1 MAPEPSETDSV
12 RGRARRLGVDLR
24 RRRLAA
30 GLTQQALA
38 DRIGYDRSYLSQVE
52 TGAQVPAEQF
62 ILLCERELAAG
73 GKLLGMFRELLAER
87 EARRQEAHAERWR
100 AGATNNPMIERISP
114 IVVARSFGSGLVT
127 PASDPSNS
135 DMERRPFFRM
145 LGIATSAVLAETLGV
160 ELWDLARAM
169 QASNVS
175 DDMLDA
181 MEASVLRLH
190 QVHAK
195 VSPSAMLP
203 HLHEHLR
210 AVTSLLQQSQP
221 IRQRRRLCSIAG
233 HLAGLRAWATFD
245 LGDRQGASSW
255 YELALQPATEAEDDA
270 LCGWIFG
277 AWSLLPS
284 YGGEPAD
291 ALTLIRRGQ
300 SHARRSLD
308 ATAQAWLGALEG
320 RAHAGLGDARAFR
333 HVQDEANNAID
344 RTRPERRRHGMDF
357 DGDRLDIAYYE
368 GTSLVTLRQPDA
380 AQPILNHSL
389 EVQGQ
394 GHIKAHSILRLAL
407 ATTYVYQHEIERAC
421 DVAAQALD
429 LPSDQRIGPINQRA
443 QDLLCELEPWRN
455 IPPVATLAERLATP

>member
-1 MAPEPSETDSV
+1 MTPGPPEMDPV
-12 RGRARRLGVDLR
+12 QGRARRLGAELR
-24 RRRLAA
+24 RRRLTA

-52 TGAQVPAEQF
+52 TGGQVPAEQF
-62 ILLCERELAAG
+62 ILLCERELAVG
-73 GKLLGMFRELLAER
+73 GRLLGIFRELLAER

-100 AGATNNPMIERISP
+100 AGASGGMTVERVSP
-114 IVVARSFGSGLVT
+114 IIVPTSSGGGLAT
-127 PASDPSNS
+127 PAGDPSNS
-135 DMERRPFFRM
+135 DMERRPFFRV
-145 LGIATSAVLAETLGV
+145 LGVASGAVLAETLGV

-195 VSPSAMLP
+195 VSPAVMLP

-245 LGDRQGASSW
+245 LADRRGARSW
-255 YELALQPATEAEDDA
+255 YELALQPAMEAEDEA

-284 YGGEPAD
+284 YDGEPAD

-300 SHARRSLD
+300 NHAGRSVD
-308 ATAQAWLGALEG
+308 AAVQAWLNALEA
-320 RAHAGLGDARAFR
+320 RAHAGLGDARAFLDA
-333 HVQDEANNAID
+333 QDEASQTID
-344 RTRPERRRHGMDF
+344 RTRPEQRRHGMDF
-357 DGDRLDIAYYE
+357 DGDRLDVTYYE
-368 GTSLVTLRQPDA
+368 GTSLVTLRQPER
-380 AQPILNHSL
+380 AQPILGHSL

-394 GHIKAHSILRLAL
+394 GHVKAHSILRLAL
-407 ATTYVYQHEIERAC
+407 ATTYVQQREIERAC
-421 DVAAQALD
+421 EVAVQALD
-429 LPSDQRIGPINQRA
+429 LPSDQRIGPIDQRA
-443 QDLLCELEPWRN
+443 RGLLRELEPWRAT
-455 IPPVATLAERLATP
+455 PPVATLAERLATR

>member
-1 MAPEPSETDSV
+1 MTSEPPETDSV
-12 RGRARRLGVDLR
+12 QGRARQLGGDLR
-24 RRRLAA
+24 RRRLAV

-52 TGAQVPAEQF
+52 TGAQIPAEQF
-62 ILLCERELAAG
+62 VFLCERELSASG
-73 GKLLGMFRELLAER
+73 DLLSMFRGILAER

-100 AGATNNPMIERISP
+100 AGPGRGLTIERVSP
-114 IVVARSFGSGLVT
+114 IVVSPNSASGLVMPT
-127 PASDPSNS
+127 GDPSNS
-135 DMERRPFFRM
+135 DMERRSFFRM
-145 LGIATSAVLAETLGV
+145 LSISTSAVLAETLGV

-175 DDMLDA
+175 HDMLDA

-195 VSPSAMLP
+195 VSPAAMLP

-210 AVTSLLQQSQP
+210 VVTSLLQQSQP
-221 IRQRRRLCSIAG
+221 IRERRRLCSIAG

-245 LGDRQGASSW
+245 LGDRQGARSW

-284 YGGEPAD
+284 YDGESAA
-291 ALTLIRRGQ
+291 ALTLIRHGQ
-300 SHARRSLD
+300 NHARRSLD
-308 ATAQAWLGALEG
+308 ATVQAWLGALEG
-320 RAHAGLGDARAFR
+320 RAHTGLRDACAFR
-333 HVQDEANNAID
+333 QAQDEANEVID
-344 RTRPERRRHGMDF
+344 RTRPEQRRHGMDF
-357 DGDRLDIAYYE
+357 DGDRLDITYYE
-368 GTSLVTLRQPDA
+368 GTSLVTLRQPQA
-380 AQPILNHSL
+380 AQPILGHSL

-407 ATTYVYQHEIERAC
+407 ATTYVHQHEIERAC
-421 DVAAQALD
+421 EIGMQALD
-429 LPSDQRIGPINQRA
+429 LPSDQRIGPIDQRA
-443 QDLLCELEPWRN
+443 RDLLRELEPWRSTA
-455 IPPVATLAERLATP
+455 PVVTLGERLATP

>member
-1 MAPEPSETDSV
+1 VQE
-12 RGRARRLGVDLR
+12 RAGRLGAELR
-24 RRRLAA
+24 RHRLAA

-52 TGAQVPAEQF
+52 TGTQVPAEQF
-62 ILLCERELAAG
+62 IMLCERELAAG

-100 AGATNNPMIERISP
+100 AGLGHGTAIERVSP
-114 IVVARSFGSGLVT
+114 IIMPTSSGGGLAT
-127 PASDPSNS
+127 PAGGPSNS
-135 DMERRPFFRM
+135 DMEHRPFFRM
-145 LGIATSAVLAETLGV
+145 LGVASGAVLAETLGV

-181 MEASVLRLH
+181 METSVLRLH

-195 VSPSAMLP
+195 VSPTAMLP

-210 AVTSLLQQSQP
+210 AATSLLQQSQP

-233 HLAGLRAWATFD
+233 HLAGLRGWATFD
-245 LGDRQGASSW
+245 LADRRGASSW
-255 YELALQPATEAEDDA
+255 YELALQPAVEAEDDA

-284 YGGEPAD
+284 YDGEPAD

-300 SHARRSLD
+300 NHAGRSLN
-308 ATAQAWLGALEG
+308 ATAQAWLNALEA

-333 HVQDEANNAID
+333 QAQDEANEAID
-344 RTRPERRRHGMDF
+344 KRGPSSGGTAWISTATVWTSPTTR
-357 DGDRLDIAYYE
+357 A
-368 GTSLVTLRQPDA
+368 
-380 AQPILNHSL
+380 
-389 EVQGQ
+389 
-394 GHIKAHSILRLAL
+394 
-407 ATTYVYQHEIERAC
+407 RA
-421 DVAAQALD
+421 
-429 LPSDQRIGPINQRA
+429 S
-443 QDLLCELEPWRN
+443 
-455 IPPVATLAERLATP
+455 

>member
-1 MAPEPSETDSV
+1 MTPGPSEADPLQE
-12 RGRARRLGVDLR
+12 RARHLGAELR

-73 GKLLGMFRELLAER
+73 GTLLGMFRELLAER
-87 EARRQEAHAERWR
+87 EARRQQGHAERWR
-100 AGATNNPMIERISP
+100 AGASRQPMIERVSP
-114 IVVARSFGSGLVT
+114 IVAPTSSGRLAT
-127 PASDPSNS
+127 PADDPSNS
-135 DMERRPFFRM
+135 DMERRPFVRM
-145 LGIATSAVLAETLGV
+145 LGVASGAMLAETLGV
-160 ELWDLARAM
+160 ELWDLASAM

-195 VSPSAMLP
+195 VSPAVMLP

-233 HLAGLRAWATFD
+233 HLAGLRGWATFD
-245 LGDRQGASSW
+245 LADRRGARSW
-255 YELALQPATEAEDDA
+255 YELALQPAAEAEDDA

-284 YGGEPAD
+284 YDGEPAD

-300 SHARRSLD
+300 NHAGRSLD
-308 ATAQAWLGALEG
+308 AAAQAWLDALEA
-320 RAHAGLGDARAFR
+320 RAHAGLGDARAF
-333 HVQDEANNAID
+333 HHAQDEANRALD
-344 RTRPERRRHGMDF
+344 RTRPEQRRHGMDF
-357 DGDRLDIAYYE
+357 DGDRLDVTYYE
-368 GTSLVTLRQPDA
+368 GTSLVTLRQPER
-380 AQPILNHSL
+380 AQPILDHSL
-389 EVQGQ
+389 AVQGQ
-394 GHIKAHSILRLAL
+394 SHVKAHSILRLAL
-407 ATTYVYQHEIERAC
+407 ATTYVQQREIERAC
-421 DVAAQALD
+421 EVAIQALD
-429 LPSDQRIGPINQRA
+429 LPSDQRIGPIDQRA
-443 QDLLCELEPWRN
+443 QDLLRELEPWR
-455 IPPVATLAERLATP
+455 ATPAVTRLADRLATQ

>member
-1 MAPEPSETDSV
+1 MAPGPSNMGSV
-12 RGRARRLGVDLR
+12 QERARRLGAELR

-38 DRIGYDRSYLSQVE
+38 ARIGYDRSYLSQVE
-52 TGAQVPAEQF
+52 TGAQAPAEQF
-62 ILLCERELAAG
+62 ILLSERELAAG
-73 GKLLGMFRELLAER
+73 GELLSMFRKLLAER
-87 EARRQEAHAERWR
+87 ETRRQEAHAERWR
-100 AGATNNPMIERISP
+100 AGAGGGQTIERVSP
-114 IVVARSFGSGLVT
+114 IVVATGSGLGL
-127 PASDPSNS
+127 ASPTDDPSNS

-145 LGIATSAVLAETLGV
+145 LGVTAGAVLAETLGV

-195 VSPSAMLP
+195 LSPTAMLP
-203 HLHEHLR
+203 HLHEHIR

-233 HLAGLRAWATFD
+233 HLAGLRGWATFD
-245 LGDRQGASSW
+245 LGDREGARSW
-255 YELALQPATEAEDDA
+255 YELALQPAVEAEDDA

-284 YGGEPAD
+284 YDGEPAE

-300 SHARRSLD
+300 NRARQSMD
-308 ATAQAWLGALEG
+308 VTAQAWLSALEA

-333 HVQDEANNAID
+333 QAQDQANGGID
-344 RTRPERRRHGMDF
+344 HTHPEQRRHGMDF
-357 DGDRLDIAYYE
+357 DGDHLDVTYYE
-368 GTSLVTLRQPDA
+368 GTSLVTLRQPEA
-380 AQPILNHSL
+380 AQPILGHSL

-407 ATTYVYQHEIERAC
+407 ATTYAHQREIERAC
-421 DVAAQALD
+421 EIGVEALD
-429 LPSDQRIGPINQRA
+429 LPSDQRIGPIDQRA
-443 QDLLCELEPWRN
+443 RDLLRELARWHDTQ
-455 IPPVATLAERLATP
+455 PVRTFAERLATR

>member
-1 MAPEPSETDSV
+1 LGAEL
-12 RGRARRLGVDLR
+12 RG
-24 RRRLAA
+24 RRLAA

-38 DRIGYDRSYLSQVE
+38 GRIGYDRSYLSQVE

-62 ILLCERELAAG
+62 IVLCERELAVG
-73 GKLLGMFRELLAER
+73 GRLLSMFRELLAER

-100 AGATNNPMIERISP
+100 AGTGGGIAIERVSP
-114 IVVARSFGSGLVT
+114 IIMPTGSSGGLAT
-127 PASDPSNS
+127 PAGDPSNS
-135 DMERRPFFRM
+135 EMERRQFFRV
-145 LGIATSAVLAETLGV
+145 LGVASGAVLAETLGV

-181 MEASVLRLH
+181 MEASILRLH

-195 VSPSAMLP
+195 VSPAVMLP

-245 LGDRQGASSW
+245 LADRQGARSW
-255 YELALQPATEAEDDA
+255 YELALQPAAEAEDDA

-284 YGGEPAD
+284 YDGEPAD

-300 SHARRSLD
+300 NHAGRSLD
-308 ATAQAWLGALEG
+308 RTVQAWLNALEA
-320 RAHAGLGDARAFR
+320 RAHAGLGDARTFR
-333 HVQDEANNAID
+333 HAQDDANGSIHH
-344 RTRPERRRHGMDF
+344 TRPEQRRHGMDF
-357 DGDRLDIAYYE
+357 DRDRLDVTYYE
-368 GTSLVTLRQPDA
+368 GTSLVTLRQPER
-380 AQPILNHSL
+380 AQPILGHSL
-389 EVQGQ
+389 AVQGQ
-394 GHIKAHSILRLAL
+394 GHIKAHSILQLTLA
-407 ATTYVYQHEIERAC
+407 ATYVQQREIERAC
-421 DVAAQALD
+421 EVAVQALD
-429 LPSDQRIGPINQRA
+429 LPSDQRIGPIDQRA
-443 QDLLCELEPWRN
+443 GDLLRELKPWRST
-455 IPPVATLAERLATP
+455 PAVATLAERLATR

>member
-1 MAPEPSETDSV
+1 MTPGPPEMDPV
-12 RGRARRLGVDLR
+12 QGRARRLGAELR
-24 RRRLAA
+24 RRRLTA

-52 TGAQVPAEQF
+52 TGGQVPAEQF
-62 ILLCERELAAG
+62 ILLCERELAVG
-73 GKLLGMFRELLAER
+73 GRLLGIFRELLAER

-100 AGATNNPMIERISP
+100 AGASGGMTVERVSP
-114 IVVARSFGSGLVT
+114 IIVPTSSGGGLAT
-127 PASDPSNS
+127 PAGDPSNS
-135 DMERRPFFRM
+135 DMERRPFFRV
-145 LGIATSAVLAETLGV
+145 LGVASGAVLAETLGV

-195 VSPSAMLP
+195 VSPAVMLP

-245 LGDRQGASSW
+245 LADRRGARSW
-255 YELALQPATEAEDDA
+255 YELALQPAMEAEDEA

-284 YGGEPAD
+284 YDGEPAD

-300 SHARRSLD
+300 NHAGRSVD
-308 ATAQAWLGALEG
+308 AAVQAWLNALEA
-320 RAHAGLGDARAFR
+320 RAHAGLGDARAFLDA
-333 HVQDEANNAID
+333 QDEASQAID
-344 RTRPERRRHGMDF
+344 RTRPEQRRHGMDF
-357 DGDRLDIAYYE
+357 DGDRLDVTYYK
-368 GTSLVTLRQPDA
+368 GTSLVTLRQPER
-380 AQPILNHSL
+380 AQPILGHSL

-394 GHIKAHSILRLAL
+394 GHVKAHSILRLAL
-407 ATTYVYQHEIERAC
+407 ATTYVQQREIERAC
-421 DVAAQALD
+421 EVAVQALD
-429 LPSDQRIGPINQRA
+429 LPSDQRIGPIDQRA
-443 QDLLCELEPWRN
+443 RGLLRELEPWRAT
-455 IPPVATLAERLATP
+455 PPVATLAERLATR

>member
-1 MAPEPSETDSV
+1 MALGPSDMPSV
-12 RGRARRLGVDLR
+12 QERARRLGADLR
-24 RRRLAA
+24 RRRLTA

-38 DRIGYDRSYLSQVE
+38 ARIGYDRSYLSQVE

-62 ILLCERELAAG
+62 ILLSERELGTG
-73 GKLLGMFRELLAER
+73 GELLGMFRELLVER

-100 AGATNNPMIERISP
+100 ANASGGLTIERVSP
-114 IVVARSFGSGLVT
+114 IVVAKSPGSGLAS
-127 PASDPSNS
+127 PADDPSNS

-160 ELWDLARAM
+160 EQWELARAM

-195 VSPSAMLP
+195 LSPAAMLP

-210 AVTSLLQQSQP
+210 AVTSLLQHSQP

-233 HLAGLRAWATFD
+233 HLAGLRGWATFD
-245 LGDRQGASSW
+245 LGDREGARSW
-255 YELALQPATEAEDDA
+255 YELALQPASEAEDDA
-270 LCGWIFG
+270 LAGWVFG
-277 AWSLLPS
+277 AWSLVPT
-284 YGGEPAD
+284 YDGESAE

-300 SHARRSLD
+300 NHARRSRD
-308 ATAQAWLGALEG
+308 VTAQAWLGALEA

-333 HVQDEANNAID
+333 HAQDEANVGID
-344 RTRPERRRHGMDF
+344 RTHSEQRRHGMDF
-357 DGDRLDIAYYE
+357 DGDHLDVAYYE
-368 GTSLVTLRQPDA
+368 GTSLVTLRQPEH
-380 AQPILNHSL
+380 AQPILGHSL

-394 GHIKAHSILRLAL
+394 GHIKAHSILHLAL
-407 ATTYVYQHEIERAC
+407 ATTYVHQHEIERAC
-421 DVAAQALD
+421 EIGVQALD
-429 LPSDQRIGPINQRA
+429 LPSDQRIGPIDQRA
-443 QDLLCELEPWRN
+443 RDLLRELEPWRSS
-455 IPPVATLAERLATP
+455 PSVRALAERLATP

>member
-1 MAPEPSETDSV
+1 MTPEPSAADPV
-12 RGRARRLGVDLR
+12 QQRARRLGAELR
-24 RRRLAA
+24 RCRLAA

-62 ILLCERELAAG
+62 IVLCERELAVG
-73 GKLLGMFRELLAER
+73 GMVLSMFRELLAER
-87 EARRQEAHAERWR
+87 EARRQQGHAERWR
-100 AGATNNPMIERISP
+100 AGASGQPMIERVSN
-114 IVVARSFGSGLVT
+114 IVLPTSSGGLAT
-127 PASDPSNS
+127 PAGDPSNS
-135 DMERRPFFRM
+135 DMERRPFFRV
-145 LGIATSAVLAETLGV
+145 LGVASGAVLAETLGV

-195 VSPSAMLP
+195 VSPAVMLP

-233 HLAGLRAWATFD
+233 HLAGLRGWATFD
-245 LGDRQGASSW
+245 LADRRGARSW
-255 YELALQPATEAEDDA
+255 YELALQPAAEAEDGA

-284 YGGEPAD
+284 YDGEPAD

-300 SHARRSLD
+300 SHATRSVD
-308 ATAQAWLGALEG
+308 VAGQAWLDALEA
-320 RAHAGLGDARAFR
+320 RAHAGLRDARAF
-333 HVQDEANNAID
+333 HDAQDEANKAID
-344 RTRPERRRHGMDF
+344 QTRPEQRRHGMDF
-357 DGDRLDIAYYE
+357 DRDRLDVTYYE
-368 GTSLVTLRQPDA
+368 GTSLVTLRQPER
-380 AQPILNHSL
+380 AQPILGHSL

-407 ATTYVYQHEIERAC
+407 ATTYVQQREIERAC
-421 DVAAQALD
+421 EVAVQALD
-429 LPSDQRIGPINQRA
+429 LPSDQRIGPIDQRA
-443 QDLLCELEPWRN
+443 LDLLRELEPWRST
-455 IPPVATLAERLATP
+455 PPVATLAERLATR

>member
-1 MAPEPSETDSV
+1 VQE
-12 RGRARRLGVDLR
+12 RARRLGAELR

-30 GLTQQALA
+30 GLTQQPLA

-52 TGAQVPAEQF
+52 TGTQVPAEQF

-100 AGATNNPMIERISP
+100 AGAGGKTAIERVSP
-114 IVVARSFGSGLVT
+114 IVVPTSSGGLAT
-127 PASDPSNS
+127 PAGDPSNS
-135 DMERRPFFRM
+135 DMERRPFFRV
-145 LGIATSAVLAETLGV
+145 LGAAGGAVLAETLGV

-190 QVHAK
+190 QVHARL
-195 VSPSAMLP
+195 SPIAMLP

-245 LGDRQGASSW
+245 LADRQGARSW
-255 YELALQPATEAEDDA
+255 YELALQPAAEAEDDA
-270 LCGWIFG
+270 LCGWILG

-284 YGGEPAD
+284 YDGEPAD
-291 ALTLIRRGQ
+291 ALILIRRGQ
-300 SHARRSLD
+300 LHAMRSVD
-308 ATAQAWLGALEG
+308 ASVQAWLSALEA
-320 RAHAGLGDARAFR
+320 RAHAGLGATRAFR
-333 HVQDEANNAID
+333 DAQDAANQAID
-344 RTRPERRRHGMDF
+344 RTRPEQRRHGMDF
-357 DGDRLDIAYYE
+357 DRNRLDVTYYE
-368 GTSLVTLRQPDA
+368 GTSLVTLRQPER
-380 AQPILNHSL
+380 AQPILDHSL

-394 GHIKAHSILRLAL
+394 GHVKAHSILQLAL
-407 ATTYVYQHEIERAC
+407 ATTYVQQREVERAC
-421 DVAAQALD
+421 EVAVQALD
-429 LPSDQRIGPINQRA
+429 LPSDQRIGPIDQRA
-443 QDLLCELEPWRN
+443 RDLLRELELWRST
-455 IPPVATLAERLATP
+455 PAVTTLAERVATR

>member
-1 MAPEPSETDSV
+1 MTPGPSEADPV
-12 RGRARRLGVDLR
+12 QERAGRLGAELR
-24 RRRLAA
+24 HRRLAA
-30 GLTQQALA
+30 HLTQQALA
-38 DRIGYDRSYLSQVE
+38 ERIGYDRSYLSQVE
-52 TGAQVPAEQF
+52 TGAQVPSEQF

-73 GKLLGMFRELLAER
+73 GTLLGMFRELLAER

-100 AGATNNPMIERISP
+100 AGVSGGPPIERVSP
-114 IVVARSFGSGLVT
+114 IVVPTGSGGLAT
-127 PASDPSNS
+127 PAGDPSNS

-145 LGIATSAVLAETLGV
+145 LGAASGAVLAETLGV

-190 QVHAK
+190 QVHATL
-195 VSPSAMLP
+195 SPTVMLP

-233 HLAGLRAWATFD
+233 HLAGLRGWATFD
-245 LGDRQGASSW
+245 LADRRGARSW
-255 YELALQPATEAEDDA
+255 YELALQPATEAEDEA

-284 YGGEPAD
+284 YDGEPAD

-300 SHARRSLD
+300 NHVGRSLD
-308 ATAQAWLGALEG
+308 ATVQAWLHALEA
-320 RAHAGLGDARAFR
+320 RAHAGLEDARAFR
-333 HVQDEANNAID
+333 DAQDEANEAID
-344 RTRPERRRHGMDF
+344 RTHPEQRRHGMDF
-357 DGDRLDIAYYE
+357 DRDRLDVTYYE
-368 GTSLVTLRQPDA
+368 GTSLVTLRQPERA
-380 AQPILNHSL
+380 RPILDHSL

-394 GHIKAHSILRLAL
+394 GHVKAHSILQLAL
-407 ATTYVYQHEIERAC
+407 ATTYVQQREIERAC
-421 DVAAQALD
+421 EVAVQALD
-429 LPSDQRIGPINQRA
+429 LPGDQRIGPIDQRA
-443 QDLLCELEPWRN
+443 RDLLRELEPWRAT
-455 IPPVATLAERLATP
+455 PAVATLAERLATR